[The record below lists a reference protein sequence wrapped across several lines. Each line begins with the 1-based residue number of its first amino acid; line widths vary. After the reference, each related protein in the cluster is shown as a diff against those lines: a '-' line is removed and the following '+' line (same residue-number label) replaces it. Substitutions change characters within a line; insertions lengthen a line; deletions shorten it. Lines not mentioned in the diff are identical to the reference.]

1 MKEII
6 IAEDVYALLRNE
18 QSFLRRS
25 DIRIFPSASNR
36 DILAVH
42 KDRKADLIISN
53 LDEEDMNGEDLCAVI
68 RGDDA
73 LRAVSIMLVCSGQEA
88 DLTRCVACNA
98 NAFISRPIST
108 AVLLQEAHRLLNIAP
123 RKSCRVP
130 LSIKVDGIAHEKAFG
145 GKAENISASGMLLWS
160 AAKLQ
165 EGDAMQCSFALS
177 GAKRLTAVAE
187 VVRVLPDKNGKEIGY
202 GISFVDL
209 SPEAAAAIESF
220 AGK

>member
-42 KDRKADLIISN
+42 QERKADLIISN
-53 LDEEDMNGEDLCAVI
+53 LDAADMGGEDLCSLI

-73 LRAVSIMLVCSGQEA
+73 LRTVSIMLVCSGREE

-123 RKSCRVP
+123 RKNCRVP
-130 LSIKVDGIAHEKAFG
+130 LSIKVDGIANEKAFG
-145 GKAENISASGMLLWS
+145 GKAENISASGMMFWS

-165 EGDAMQCSFALS
+165 EGDAMQCSFTLA
-177 GAKRLTAVAE
+177 GAKRLTAAAE
-187 VVRVLPDKNGKEIGY
+187 VVRVLPDKNGKETGY

-209 SPEAAAAIESF
+209 SPEAAAAIEAF
-220 AGK
+220 ARK